1 MSFWIYSVP
10 TGRAAV
16 FPDPVQKNI
25 RYPALG
31 QPADPAHAPGY
42 VVPGRDVWA
51 TRIVYEDGAELWT
64 DVWYSHYA
72 PVWGGPAR

>member
-1 MSFWIYSVP
+1 MDPQWSDVRRP
-10 TGRAAV
+10 RTTTTAV
-16 FPDPVQKNI
+16 TMAPC
-25 RYPALG
+25 YPAPG